1 MSAVH
6 LHLMLNHFSIVWFL
20 IFLSIIITGFY
31 GGQIRHEE
39 IRKPLKKEVENER

>member
-6 LHLMLNHFSIVWFL
+6 LHFTLNHFLIVWSL
-20 IFLSIIITGFY
+20 IFLSIITTGFY

-39 IRKPLKKEVENER
+39 IRKPLKKEVELER